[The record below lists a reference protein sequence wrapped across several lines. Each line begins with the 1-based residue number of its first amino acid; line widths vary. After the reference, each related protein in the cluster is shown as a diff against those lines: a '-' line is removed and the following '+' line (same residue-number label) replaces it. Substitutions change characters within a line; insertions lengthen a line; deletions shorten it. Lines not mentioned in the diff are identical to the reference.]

1 MPVNPKLRDPHTDR
15 LFEAILALR
24 TVEEC
29 YRFFEDL
36 CTVHELRALAQRFHV
51 ARLLHEGA
59 TYEEVVRRTGASS
72 ATVSRVKRFLEYGA
86 DGYRLVLRRLGRARN
101 ARTRG

>member
-1 MPVNPKLRDPHTDR
+1 MPVNPKLRDRNTDR
-15 LFEAILALR
+15 LFEAILQLR
-24 TVEEC
+24 SLEEC

-36 CTVHELRALAQRFHV
+36 CTVHELHALAQRFHV

-59 TYEEVVRRTGASS
+59 TYEEVVRKTGASS

-86 DGYRLVLRRLGRARN
+86 DGYRLVLRRMGARKP
-101 ARTRG
+101 RPRS

>member
-1 MPVNPKLRDPHTDR
+1 MPVNPKLRDPHVDR
-15 LFEAILALR
+15 LFEAILQLR
-24 TVEEC
+24 SVEEC

-86 DGYRLVLRRLGRARN
+86 DGYRLVLRRLSRGRGGRS
-101 ARTRG
+101 RG